1 MIWIKRTLLVL
12 LAIALLGA
20 LVMAFRPQPVLVE
33 VAEVTRGPFEQVIED
48 DGITRVRERYV
59 VSAPLAGKLQRI
71 TLKAGDAVAAGMVLA
86 IIDPG
91 SPALLDMRTERE
103 LTERVGVAEAN
114 RLRAASTTERTRAT
128 LDKSRSDLERTR
140 KLAAKDFVSAA
151 QLEQVE
157 LEARISLRELEA
169 TRYAEQAA
177 IHDVAVARA
186 ALLQVRDDA
195 TGKPA
200 GKPSARRWEVRTPVA
215 GQILRVTQ
223 ESETTVAV
231 GAPLLEVGQPAE
243 LEVVVDVLSTD
254 AVQIKPGA
262 PVRLL
267 RWGKAEPL
275 DGRIRRVEPAAFT
288 KVSALGVEEQRV
300 YAVIDLTSPA
310 EKWQSLGDG
319 YKVDASIIVAH
330 LDNVIKVPVSALFR
344 DGEQWAVFTVAN
356 GKAARR
362 TVQLG
367 RRGGLEAVVE
377 KGLQPGEKI
386 IVHPG
391 DTLRDGLRIKVT
403 ASPDIL

>member
-1 MIWIKRTLLVL
+1 MSWTKRIL
-12 LAIALLGA
+12 LALLGIALLGG
-20 LVMAFRPQPVLVE
+20 LVMAFRPQPALVE

-48 DGITRVRERYV
+48 DGKTRVRERYV

-71 TLKAGDAVAAGMVLA
+71 TLKAGDAVTAGMVLA
-86 IIDPG
+86 IIDPS
-91 SPALLDMRTERE
+91 SPALLDVRTERE
-103 LTERVGVAEAN
+103 LTERVGAAEAT
-114 RLRAASTTERTRAT
+114 RLRATATVERARAA
-128 LDKSRSDLERTR
+128 LDKSRSDLERAR
-140 KLAAKDFVSAA
+140 KLAVKGFISAA

-157 LEARISLRELEA
+157 LEAKINMRELEA

-177 IHDVAVARA
+177 AHDVAVARA
-186 ALLQVRDDA
+186 ALLQVRDGA
-195 TGKPA
+195 A

-215 GQILRVTQ
+215 GRILRVEQ
-223 ESETTVAV
+223 ESEAAVAV

-254 AVQIKPGA
+254 AVQIRPGV

-267 RWGKAEPL
+267 RWGMAGPL
-275 DGRIRRVEPAAFT
+275 EGRVRRVEPAAFT

-300 YAVIDLTSPA
+300 NVVIDLTSPA

-319 YKVDASIIVAH
+319 YKVDASIIVAS

-344 DGEQWAVFTVAN
+344 DGEQWAVFTAVN
-356 GKAARR
+356 GKATRR
-362 TVQLG
+362 IVQLG

-377 KGLQPGEKI
+377 KGLQPGEKV

-391 DTLRDGLRIKVT
+391 DTLRDGRRIKLAPGV
-403 ASPDIL
+403 

>member
-1 MIWIKRTLLVL
+1 MSWTQRIL
-12 LAIALLGA
+12 LALLGIALLGG
-20 LVMAFRPQPVLVE
+20 LVIAFRPQPALVE
-33 VAEVTRGPFEQVIED
+33 VAEVTRGPFEQIIED
-48 DGITRVRERYV
+48 DGKTRVRERYV

-71 TLKAGDAVAAGMVLA
+71 TLKAGDAVTAGMVLA
-86 IIDPG
+86 FIDPG
-91 SPALLDMRTERE
+91 SPALLDVRTERE
-103 LTERVGVAEAN
+103 LTERVGAAEAT
-114 RLRAASTTERTRAT
+114 RLRAAATVERARAA

-140 KLAAKDFVSAA
+140 KLAVKGFVSAA

-157 LEARISLRELEA
+157 LENKISLRELEA
-169 TRYAEQAA
+169 ARYADHAA
-177 IHDVAVARA
+177 AHDVAVARA
-186 ALLQVRDDA
+186 ALLQVRE
-195 TGKPA
+195 GVA

-215 GQILRVTQ
+215 GQVLRVVQ
-223 ESETTVAV
+223 ESEATVEV

-267 RWGKAEPL
+267 RWGRAEPL
-275 DGRIRRVEPAAFT
+275 EGRVRRVEPAAFT

-300 YAVIDLTSPA
+300 NVVIDLTSPA
-310 EKWQSLGDG
+310 DKWQALGDG
-319 YKVDASIIVAH
+319 YKVDASIIVAS

-362 TVQLG
+362 IVQLG

-377 KGLQPGEKI
+377 KGLQPGEKV

-391 DTLRDGLRIKVT
+391 DTLKDGRRIRLTPGV
-403 ASPDIL
+403 

>member
-1 MIWIKRTLLVL
+1 MTWIKRTLLVL
-12 LAIALLGA
+12 FAIALVGA
-20 LVMAFRPQPVLVE
+20 LVMAFRPQPALVE
-33 VAEVTRGPFEQVIED
+33 VAEVMRGHFEQVIED
-48 DGITRVRERYV
+48 DGKTRVRERYV

-71 TLKAGDAVAAGMVLA
+71 TLKVGDAVTAGMVLA
-86 IIDPG
+86 AIDPS
-91 SPALLDMRTERE
+91 SPALLDVRTERE
-103 LTERVGVAEAN
+103 LTERVGAAEAT
-114 RLRAASTTERTRAT
+114 RLRAAATVERARAA

-140 KLAAKDFVSAA
+140 KLAAQGFVSAA

-157 LEARISLRELEA
+157 FETKINLRELEA
-169 TRYAEQAA
+169 ARYADHAA
-177 IHDVAVARA
+177 AHDVAVARA
-186 ALLQVRDDA
+186 ALLQVREG
-195 TGKPA
+195 TA
-200 GKPSARRWEVRTPVA
+200 GKPSGRRWEVRTPVA
-215 GQILRVTQ
+215 GQVLKVVQ
-223 ESETTVAV
+223 ESEATVAV

-267 RWGKAEPL
+267 RWGRVEPL
-275 DGRIRRVEPAAFT
+275 EGRVRRVEPAAFT

-300 YAVIDLTSPA
+300 NVVIDLTSPA

-319 YKVDASIIVAH
+319 YKVDASIIVAS

-344 DGEQWAVFTVAN
+344 DGGQWAVFTVVA

-362 TVQLG
+362 VVQLG

-377 KGLQPGEKI
+377 KGLQPGEKV

-391 DTLRDGLRIKVT
+391 DSVRDGLRIKVT
-403 ASPDIL
+403 AGV

>member
-1 MIWIKRTLLVL
+1 MTWIKRTLLVL
-12 LAIALLGA
+12 FAIALVGA
-20 LVMAFRPQPVLVE
+20 LVMAFRPQPALVE
-33 VAEVTRGPFEQVIED
+33 VAEVMRGHFEQVIED
-48 DGITRVRERYV
+48 DGKTRVRERYV

-71 TLKAGDAVAAGMVLA
+71 TLKVGDAVTAGMVLA
-86 IIDPG
+86 AIDPS
-91 SPALLDMRTERE
+91 SPALLDVRTERE
-103 LTERVGVAEAN
+103 LTERVGAAEAT
-114 RLRAASTTERTRAT
+114 RLRAAATVERARAA

-140 KLAAKDFVSAA
+140 KLAAQGFVSAA

-157 LEARISLRELEA
+157 FETKINLRELEA
-169 TRYAEQAA
+169 ARYADHAA
-177 IHDVAVARA
+177 AHDVAVARA
-186 ALLQVRDDA
+186 ALLQVREG
-195 TGKPA
+195 TA
-200 GKPSARRWEVRTPVA
+200 GKPSGRRWEVRTPVA
-215 GQILRVTQ
+215 GQVLKVVQ
-223 ESETTVAV
+223 ESEATVAV

-267 RWGKAEPL
+267 RWGRVEPL
-275 DGRIRRVEPAAFT
+275 EGRVRRVEPAAFT

-300 YAVIDLTSPA
+300 NVVIDLTSPA

-319 YKVDASIIVAH
+319 YKVDASIIVAS

-344 DGEQWAVFTVAN
+344 DGGQWAVFTVVN

-362 TVQLG
+362 VVQLG

-377 KGLQPGEKI
+377 KGLQPGEKV

-391 DTLRDGLRIKVT
+391 DSVRDGLRIKVT
-403 ASPDIL
+403 AGV